1 MLLFTS
7 PNRVGLVDVVAKP
20 RMSSN
25 KSFSELRTSSTIL
38 LLSHPRAHSPALSS
52 LTSPSSYPPP
62 SPSPVR
68 VNVNHAA
75 ITVYDRFGTQTVTA
89 FENGPCHV
97 DVVQTQ
103 DRVQVKQLTGS
114 S

>member
-1 MLLFTS
+1 M
-7 PNRVGLVDVVAKP
+7 P
-20 RMSSN
+20 
-25 KSFSELRTSSTIL
+25 SSTPL
-38 LLSHPRAHSPALSS
+38 YALVAASFPFSSPSSLAPPYLNRNPYCRPHPRAHSPALSS

-75 ITVYDRFGTQTVTA
+75 ITVYDRFWTQTVTA

-97 DVVQTQ
+97 DVALALKP
-103 DRVQVKQLTGS
+103 RIEYK
-114 S
+114 